1 MFKFSL
7 QRVLELKA
15 RREQAAAIELAR
27 TRAVADEAQR
37 EYEALEAARAEGM
50 RQMTT
55 GARPTVGDLQNAGYL
70 LQRLD
75 ERIAAAQNVVS
86 KAEKL
91 ATLSMGHF
99 TIASQERRVL
109 DRLRERH
116 LGNWQAEQVEIDRKL
131 MDDIALSRFTRSA
144 STETEEE

>member
-1 MFKFSL
+1 VFKFSL
-7 QRVLELKA
+7 QRVLDLKA

-27 TRAVADEAQR
+27 TRAEADRAWE
-37 EYEALEAARAEGM
+37 EHEALEAARAEGL
-50 RQMTT
+50 RQMTA

-75 ERIAAAQNVVS
+75 ERIAVAQNVAL
-86 KAEKL
+86 KAEDR
-91 ATLSMGHF
+91 ATASMGKF
-99 TIASQERRVL
+99 TVASQEKRVL

-116 LGNWQAEQVEIDRKL
+116 LATWQAEQADIDRKL
-131 MDDIALSRFTRSA
+131 MDDIALSRFTRGA

>member
-27 TRAVADEAQR
+27 TRAEADRAWE
-37 EYEALEAARAEGM
+37 EHEALEAARAEGM
-50 RQMTT
+50 RQMTA

-75 ERIAAAQNVVS
+75 ERIAAAENVAM
-86 KAEKL
+86 KAEDR
-91 ATLSMGHF
+91 ASASMGRF
-99 TIASQERRVL
+99 TLASQEKRVL

-116 LGNWQAEQVEIDRKL
+116 LANWQTEQVEIDRKL

>member
-1 MFKFSL
+1 MFRFSL
-7 QRVLELKA
+7 QRVLDLKA

-27 TRAVADEAQR
+27 TRAEADRAWE
-37 EYEALEAARAEGM
+37 EHESLESARAEGM

-75 ERIAAAQNVVS
+75 ERIAAAQNVAM
-86 KAEKL
+86 KAEDR
-91 ATLSMGHF
+91 ATASMGKF
-99 TIASQERRVL
+99 TLASQEKRVL

-116 LGNWQAEQVEIDRKL
+116 LATWQTEQVEIDRKL

>member
-27 TRAVADEAQR
+27 TRAEADRAWE
-37 EYEALEAARAEGM
+37 EHEALEAARAEGM
-50 RQMTT
+50 RQMTA

-70 LQRLD
+70 IQRLD
-75 ERIAAAQNVVS
+75 ERIAAAENVAL
-86 KAEKL
+86 KAEDR
-91 ATLSMGHF
+91 ASASMGKF
-99 TIASQERRVL
+99 TIASQEKRVL

-116 LGNWQAEQVEIDRKL
+116 MASWQAEQVEIDRKL